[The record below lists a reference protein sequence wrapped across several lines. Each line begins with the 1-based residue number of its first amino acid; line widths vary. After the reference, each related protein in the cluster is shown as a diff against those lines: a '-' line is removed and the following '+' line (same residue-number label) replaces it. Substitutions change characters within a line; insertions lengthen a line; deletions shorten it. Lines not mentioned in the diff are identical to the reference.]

1 MRLRQV
7 IFRLIGVAIL
17 ALILSRLNLKAT
29 LAALAGAQWG
39 YLLLALA
46 ASPLLFGLKAQ
57 RWQKLLEMQ
66 GIAYRFRDAFLA
78 FMAGVFLGLVTPG
91 RMGEMGK
98 ALYLKEDVNVPLSE
112 GLASVLV
119 DRLFDL
125 YSILLLGSAGLVWFR
140 LLPPWALVVVLAG
153 TLGALLLPL
162 ALLSE
167 RLAASGMRLVST
179 LPIVRGRRSRLAEAT
194 ARFQHGLR
202 PLLTPRLVV
211 PLLLT
216 LAAYALYFGQA
227 QLLAVSL
234 DLDVDLPYLAVCLS
248 IAGVITLLPIS
259 FAGLGTRDAI
269 LIALFLPLGVAPEE
283 AVAFSMLFFLVSYVA
298 GGILGGIAWQLKP
311 LRAGLMSEAGVRE

>member
-1 MRLRQV
+1 MRLRQ
-7 IFRLIGVAIL
+7 ILFRLIGIAIL

-29 LAALAGAQWG
+29 LAALAGAHWG

-46 ASPLLFGLKAQ
+46 ASPLLFGLKAR
-57 RWQKLLEMQ
+57 RWQRLLDMQ
-66 GIAYRFRDAFLA
+66 GVTYRFRDAFLA

-98 ALYLKEDVNVPLSE
+98 ALYLKQDVNLPLSE

-125 YSILLLGSAGLVWFR
+125 YSILLLGAAGLVWFR
-140 LLPPWALVVVLAG
+140 LLPPWALVAVLAG
-153 TLGALLLPL
+153 TLGALLLPT

-167 RLAASGMRLVST
+167 RLGAYGMRLVSI
-179 LPIVRGRRSRLAEAT
+179 LPIVRDRQSRLAEAT
-194 ARFQHGLR
+194 TRFQHALR
-202 PLLTPRLVV
+202 PLLTPRLMV

-227 QLLAVSL
+227 QLLALSL
-234 DLDVDLPYLAVCLS
+234 ELDIDLPYLAVCLS
-248 IAGVITLLPIS
+248 VAGVITLLPIS

-269 LIALFLPLGVAPEE
+269 LIALFLPLGIAPEE

-311 LRAGLMSEAGVRE
+311 LKSEVMSKAGARE

>member
-1 MRLRQV
+1 M
-7 IFRLIGVAIL
+7 IGIAIL

-29 LAALAGAQWG
+29 VAALAGAHWG
-39 YLLLALA
+39 YLLLSLV
-46 ASPLLFGLKAQ
+46 ASPFLFGLKAR
-57 RWQKLLEMQ
+57 RWQDLLQMQ
-66 GIAYRFRDAFLA
+66 GIAYAYNDSFLV

-91 RMGEMGK
+91 RLGEMSK
-98 ALYLKEDVNVPLSE
+98 ALYLKQDVDVPLSE

-125 YSILLLGSAGLVWFR
+125 YAILMLGAAGLVWFR
-140 LLPPWALVVVLAG
+140 LLPSWALAVILVG
-153 TLGALLLPL
+153 TLGVLLLPV

-167 RLAASGMRLVST
+167 RLTGSILHLFCA
-179 LPIVRGRRSRLAEAT
+179 LPIVRRCQARLADAT
-194 ARFQHGLR
+194 TRFQQALR

-234 DLDVDLPYLAVCLS
+234 DLDIALPYLAVCLS

-269 LIALFLPLGVAPEE
+269 LIALLLPLGIAPEE
-283 AVAFSMLFFLVSYVA
+283 AVAFSMLFFVVSYVA
-298 GGILGGIAWQLKP
+298 GGIFGGIAWQLKP
-311 LRAGLMSEAGVRE
+311 LRAGLTNTAGARK